1 MGNQCSSI
9 GLCSKAEEEE
19 DNAGLPILTPDPR
32 PKNKEKTL
40 NAGANEL
47 FKSGEIRLKRKILE
61 ADMINDVKGRGDYL
75 NILDDH
81 KEHEERLVTLRDRRM
96 SKKVQERAGNNNDD
110 YLKNFEGVEDPLESN
125 KNNRLSKT
133 ILGSAVK
140 SKRYVSQQMQ
150 NSFQNKN
157 LSTNS
162 GNLSILSAALAMSSS
177 QNLSSRM
184 SSRLSMQ
191 SKKRLVALHAVD
203 KKNQYNNLYKD
214 IKINKAKI
222 QKDLQWL
229 NDKFEHLSIN
239 DPDLAD
245 KKISRADFYVYGGSL
260 VAH

>member
-1 MGNQCSSI
+1 
-9 GLCSKAEEEE
+9 
-19 DNAGLPILTPDPR
+19 
-32 PKNKEKTL
+32 
-40 NAGANEL
+40 
-47 FKSGEIRLKRKILE
+47 
-61 ADMINDVKGRGDYL
+61 MINDVKGRGDYL
-75 NILDDH
+75 NVLDDQ
-81 KEHEERLVTLRDRRM
+81 KEHEERLITLRDRRM
-96 SKKVQERAGNNNDD
+96 TKKVQECARNNNDD
-110 YLKNFEGVEDPLESN
+110 YLKNFEGVDDPLETN
-125 KNNRLSKT
+125 KNNQRLSKT

-214 IKINKAKI
+214 IKINKTKI
-222 QKDLQWL
+222 QKDLQWC
-229 NDKFEHLSIN
+229 
-239 DPDLAD
+239 
-245 KKISRADFYVYGGSL
+245 
-260 VAH
+260 